1 MPTSSHEFLTIASD
15 DLTVQVDPLGAQLS
29 VLRDVAGRDLLWD
42 GNPTVWAGRAPL
54 LFPIV
59 GMLAGGHY
67 RLGTDFY
74 DLPRHGFARGKVFSV
89 ARHGAAGV
97 TFELSADASTL
108 AVYPFHFF
116 LSVEFELSG
125 RTLTVTASIRN
136 RGDGAMPASFGYH
149 PALRWPLPYERSRSA
164 HFIEFEVDEPAPVR
178 RLDSSGLLMPQG
190 ETTPVVRRRLTLTD
204 ELFSNDVVIFDQLR
218 SRYATYGAED
228 GPRIRLDFPDAAYLG
243 IWSKPGARFICIEPW
258 HGVTDSEGFAGDF
271 RVKPGIFSVPPGG
284 VFSTTMAMTWFEGA

>member
-1 MPTSSHEFLTIASD
+1 MPTSPHDFLTIASE
-15 DLTVQVDPLGAQLS
+15 DLTVQLDPLGAQLS
-29 VLRDVAGRDLLWD
+29 ALRDAGGRDLLWD

-67 RLGTDFY
+67 RLGTALY
-74 DLPRHGFARGKVFSV
+74 ELPRHGFARGKVFSIV
-89 ARHGAAGV
+89 HHGAAEV

-108 AVYPFHFF
+108 AVYPFNFS
-116 LSVEFELSG
+116 LSVKFEVSD

-136 RGDGAMPASFGYH
+136 TGDGTMPASFGYH
-149 PALRWPLPYERSRSA
+149 PALRWPLPYGRSRSS

-178 RLDSSGLLMPQG
+178 RLDSSGLLLPQG
-190 ETTPVVRRRLTLTD
+190 HTTPVIRRRLTLTD
-204 ELFSNDVVIFDQLR
+204 EVFSSDVVIFDQLR
-218 SRYATYGAED
+218 SKHATYGAED

-243 IWSKPGARFICIEPW
+243 IWSKPGAQFVCIEPW

-271 RVKPGIFSVPPGG
+271 RVKPGVFSVPPGG
-284 VFSTTMAMTWFEGA
+284 VFSTTMAMTWLEEA